1 MSYGATNGEP
11 GAGGKSAG
19 QLMKEITE
27 GISVLVH
34 KEIELAKQEL
44 GESVTVKAKGAAIIA
59 IAGVFGFFALIF
71 VLLALRDGLDT
82 FLWRWIADIVTAL
95 ILALVGAGA
104 ALFARKKLATPI
116 SADLTKKTIKDDV
129 EMARSLGK
137 STGSSTGTTSEVT
150 RTGV

>member
-1 MSYGATNGEP
+1 MSYRATNGEP

-27 GISVLVH
+27 GISMLVR

-44 GESVTVKAKGAAIIA
+44 GESAATKAKGAAIIA

-71 VLLALRDGLDT
+71 LLLALRDGLGT
-82 FLWRWIADIVTAL
+82 FLWQWIADIATAL
-95 ILALVGAGA
+95 ILALMGAGA
-104 ALFARKKLATPI
+104 ALLARKKLAAPI
-116 SADLTKKTIKDDV
+116 SADLTVKTIKDDV

-137 STGSSTGTTSEVT
+137 STGNSTRTTSEVT
-150 RTGV
+150 RAGH